1 MSRMIDVKY
10 GIEPCD
16 ILQIPVYASYRTDC
30 GIAADKLM
38 FRNSG
43 IIILRYVGDDGKSHD
58 ILVTVP
64 AVFCDGMNY
73 YDADTKEWAYA

>member
-1 MSRMIDVKY
+1 MIDVKY

-38 FRNSG
+38 FRDFG

-58 ILVTVP
+58 IFVTMP
-64 AVFCDGMNY
+64 TVFCDGMNY
-73 YDADTKEWAYA
+73 YNPDTRKWAYE

>member
-1 MSRMIDVKY
+1 MTDKIT
-10 GIEPCD
+10 PCD
-16 ILQIPVYASYRTDC
+16 RISIPVYATYAAEK
-30 GIAADKLM
+30 GIRAEKEM
-38 FRNSG
+38 FAEAHL
-43 IIILRYVGDDGKSHD
+43 IVLRYVGDDGKSHD